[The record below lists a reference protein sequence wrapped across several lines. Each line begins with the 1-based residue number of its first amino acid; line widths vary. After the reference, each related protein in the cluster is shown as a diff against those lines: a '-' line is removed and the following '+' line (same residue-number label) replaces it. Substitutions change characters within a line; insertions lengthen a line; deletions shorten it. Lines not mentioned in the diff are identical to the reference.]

1 MGTGMLP
8 FAAICRAWNGR
19 GEGGVRTLVSG
30 LVVLVLATAIDSR
43 VSSQENPTGSL
54 TPSPPGAAV
63 YFINLK
69 DGATVT
75 AKATIRFGLRG
86 MGVAPAGIDA
96 NNTGHHHLLIDAEL
110 PSLGDPIP
118 DDANHLHFGAGQ
130 TEAEVTLT
138 PGPHT
143 LQLVLGDKNHVPHS
157 PPVMSEP
164 IHVNVV
170 EETAPQADAE
180 TVRRHPSPPDAKV
193 YFIYPTDGAVLMPTV
208 TIRFG
213 LLNMGVA
220 PAGFEKI
227 NTGHHHL
234 LIDAPLPPMDQPIP
248 NDLNHLHFGAGQT
261 EARIRLTPGKHTLI
275 LLLGDD
281 KHMPHDPPVVS
292 KPIRVTVLAPRPQ
305 IRPPS
310 SHDQTHAR
318 TPVSNAQ

>member
-1 MGTGMLP
+1 
-8 FAAICRAWNGR
+8 
-19 GEGGVRTLVSG
+19 
-30 LVVLVLATAIDSR
+30 VLAVAVNGIALG
-43 VSSQENPTGSL
+43 QENPTSSQ

-69 DGATVT
+69 DGALIPPRTI
-75 AKATIRFGLRG
+75 IRFGLSG
-86 MGVAPAGIDA
+86 MGVAPAGTDVK
-96 NNTGHHHLLIDAEL
+96 NTGHHHLLIDTVL
-110 PSLGDPIP
+110 SSL
-118 DDANHLHFGAGQ
+118 DDAIPSDSNHIHFGAGQ
-130 TEAEVTLT
+130 TEAEVTLA

-157 PPVMSEP
+157 PPVMSEL

-170 EETAPQADAE
+170 EEPPPQAEAA

-193 YFIYPTDGAVLMPTV
+193 YFIYPADGAVLAPT
-208 TIRFG
+208 TIIRFG

-220 PAGFEKI
+220 PAGFEKA

-261 EARIRLTPGKHTLI
+261 EARIRLAPGKHTLI

-281 KHMPHDPPVVS
+281 RHIPHDPPVVS
-292 KPIRVTVLAPRPQ
+292 KPIRVTVLAPRPR
-305 IRPPS
+305 ITPTNN
-310 SHDQTHAR
+310 HDQSAADNR
-318 TPVSNAQ
+318 VSASGPQSSGRNTPVR